1 MTFKY
6 FSSAV
11 NIFHPA
17 TSFVQ
22 FPHFLLINELQ
33 HLMFTVFDGPNQKV
47 DEKKEQN
54 NLLTLKVLD
63 SSKLKMLN
71 I

>member
-1 MTFKY
+1 
-6 FSSAV
+6 
-11 NIFHPA
+11 
-17 TSFVQ
+17 
-22 FPHFLLINELQ
+22 
-33 HLMFTVFDGPNQKV
+33 MFIVFDGPNQKV

>member
-1 MTFKY
+1 
-6 FSSAV
+6 
-11 NIFHPA
+11 
-17 TSFVQ
+17 
-22 FPHFLLINELQ
+22 
-33 HLMFTVFDGPNQKV
+33 MFTVFDGPNQKV

-71 I
+71 ILKIGLNIPLIKRCWQSRTDV

>member
-1 MTFKY
+1 
-6 FSSAV
+6 
-11 NIFHPA
+11 
-17 TSFVQ
+17 
-22 FPHFLLINELQ
+22 
-33 HLMFTVFDGPNQKV
+33 MFTVFDGPNQKV

-71 I
+71 ILKIGLNIPLIKRC

>member
-1 MTFKY
+1 
-6 FSSAV
+6 
-11 NIFHPA
+11 
-17 TSFVQ
+17 
-22 FPHFLLINELQ
+22 
-33 HLMFTVFDGPNQKV
+33 MFTVFDGPNQKA